1 MNVILFNPN
10 KMKKFV
16 GQFNLVF
23 LTLGIFISLFSPKIA
38 LAYPVFAQQAYESPR
53 EATGRIVCANCHLA
67 QKPVEIEVP
76 QAVLP
81 DTVFEAIVNIPYDT
95 SVKQVTAS
103 GAPGPLNVGAVLV
116 LPEGFKLAPKERLS
130 AEIKEKTKGVF
141 IQPYSKTKPN
151 ILVVGPILGDK
162 NREIIFPILSPD
174 PAQNK
179 EVHYLNYPVYVGGN
193 RGRGQ
198 VYPSGE
204 KSNNTIFTSPV
215 AGQITSIEAGEKGKT
230 NVGVKL
236 ASNDITTV
244 AIPAGLKVS
253 VKVNEIIKVDQP
265 LTYDPNVGGFG
276 QTETE
281 IILQNPNRVKG
292 MIVFFFSVTVTQIL
306 LVLKKKQ
313 FEKVQAAEM
322 NF

>member
-1 MNVILFNPN
+1 MLNKFRSVILI
-10 KMKKFV
+10 
-16 GQFNLVF
+16 G
-23 LTLGIFISLFSPKIA
+23 GIIATTIFPKVSY
-38 LAYPVFAQQAYESPR
+38 AYPVFAQNAYENPR

-81 DTVFEAIVNIPYDT
+81 DTVFEAVVSIPYDL
-95 SVKQVTAS
+95 SVKQVTGS
-103 GAPGPLNVGAVLV
+103 GKRGPLNVGSVLV
-116 LPEGFKLAPKERLS
+116 LPEGFQLAPKDRLTP
-130 AEIKEKTKGVF
+130 EIKAKTKGVF
-141 IQPYSKTKPN
+141 IIPYSKAKPN
-151 ILVVGPILGDK
+151 ILVVGPISGDK
-162 NREIIFPILSPD
+162 NQQIVFPVLAPD
-174 PAQNK
+174 PAQDKSVN
-179 EVHYLNYPVYVGGN
+179 YLNYPIFVGGN

-204 KSNNTIFTSPV
+204 KSNNTTYTSTT
-215 AGQITSIEAGEKGKT
+215 AGQITSIEPGEKGKRI
-230 NVGVKL
+230 
-236 ASNDITTV
+236 ITVESTSGDSV
-244 AIPAGLKVS
+244 TQTIPAGLDIS
-253 VKVNEIIKVDQP
+253 VKVKDIVKADQP
-265 LTYDPNVGGFG
+265 LTLDPNVGGFG

-292 MIVFFFSVTVTQIL
+292 MIVFFFTVTVAQIL

>member
-1 MNVILFNPN
+1 MLQKLRSIFLIFGILA
-10 KMKKFV
+10 
-16 GQFNLVF
+16 
-23 LTLGIFISLFSPKIA
+23 TIITPKVSY
-38 LAYPVFAQQAYESPR
+38 AYPIFAQNAYENPR

-81 DTVFEAIVNIPYDT
+81 DSVFEVVVSIPYDT
-95 SVKQVTAS
+95 SVKQVTANGKRGS
-103 GAPGPLNVGAVLV
+103 LNVGSVLV
-116 LPEGFKLAPKERLS
+116 LPEGFKLAPKDRLS
-130 AEIKEKTKGVF
+130 DEIKAKTKGVF
-141 IQPYSKTKPN
+141 ISPYSKSKSN
-151 ILVVGPILGDK
+151 ILVVGPISGDK
-162 NREIIFPILSPD
+162 NRQIVFPVLSPD
-174 PAQNK
+174 PAQDKSVN
-179 EVHYLNYPVYVGGN
+179 YLNYPIYVGGN

-204 KSNNTIFTSPV
+204 KSNNTFVTSTV
-215 AGQITSIEAGEKGKT
+215 AGQVTSIEPGEKGKQI
-230 NVGVKL
+230 
-236 ASNDITTV
+236 ITINSTKGDAV
-244 AIPAGLKVS
+244 PQTIPAGLDIS
-253 VKVNEIIKVDQP
+253 VKLNDVVKADQP
-265 LTYDPNVGGFG
+265 LTLDPNVGGFG

-292 MIVFFFSVTVTQIL
+292 MIAFFFTVTIAQVL

>member
-1 MNVILFNPN
+1 MNIIVKKFRSIFLILGISATILF
-10 KMKKFV
+10 
-16 GQFNLVF
+16 
-23 LTLGIFISLFSPKIA
+23 PKVSY
-38 LAYPVFAQQAYESPR
+38 AYPVFAQNAYENPR

-67 QKPVEIEVP
+67 AKPTEVEVP

-81 DTVFEAIVNIPYDT
+81 DTVFEAVVSVPYDK
-95 SVKQVTAS
+95 SVQQVTAS
-103 GAPGPLNVGAVLV
+103 GKKGPLNVGAVVV
-116 LPEGFKLAPKERLS
+116 LPEGFKLAPKDRLTDD
-130 AEIKEKTKGVF
+130 IKAKTKGVF
-141 IQPYSKTKPN
+141 IQPYSKDKPN
-151 ILVVGPILGDK
+151 ILVVGPISGDK
-162 NREIIFPILSPD
+162 NPEIVFPILAPD

-179 EVHYLNYPVYVGGN
+179 AVNFLNYPVYVGGN

-204 KSNNTIFTSPV
+204 KSNNTSFTTTVS
-215 AGQITSIEAGEKGKT
+215 GQITSIEPGEKGKT
-230 NVGVKL
+230 IVQIQSTSG
-236 ASNDITTV
+236 DTV
-244 AIPAGLKVS
+244 SQTVPAGLNLS
-253 VKVNEIIKVDQP
+253 VKVNDIVKKDDA

-276 QTETE
+276 QAETE

-292 MIVFFFSVTVTQIL
+292 MIAFFFTVTIAQIL